1 MHATTVLQKLLAPA
15 LGSLDRRNAA
25 NLLSAVDACLR
36 GRRLVLM
43 ELARHWRDAVKVWPP
58 LKRLDR
64 LLSNRSVQ
72 GQRVRFYQRV
82 ALLAVRSPEPVIVVD
97 WSELKADGR
106 WQLLRAGLVVRGRTL
121 TVYEDCLLYTSPSPR
136 DLSTSRM
143 PSSA

>member
-1 MHATTVLQKLLAPA
+1 MHATGVLQKLLAPA
-15 LGSLDRRNAA
+15 LGHLDRRNAA
-25 NLLSAVDACLR
+25 NLLGAVDACLR

-43 ELARHWRDAVKVWPP
+43 ELARHRHGAVRVWPP

-72 GQRVRFYQRV
+72 AQRARIYRTV

-97 WSELKADGR
+97 WSELKSDGR

-121 TVYEDCLLYTSPSPR
+121 TVYEEVHPQGLLNSPVENNWGQTE
-136 DLSTSRM
+136 LY
-143 PSSA
+143 